1 MISNRG
7 ILNMLSRFGQGSP
20 GSLPNLWVFRTIQHE
35 YKNLAEQLFSH
46 RQDEARIQ
54 LN

>member
-1 MISNRG
+1 MISKRG
-7 ILNMLSRFGQGSP
+7 ILNMLSRFGRGNL
-20 GSLPNLWVFRTIQHE
+20 GSLPNLWVFRTIQRE

-46 RQDEARIQ
+46 RQDEVRKQ